1 MGGNAPPQHYG
12 GGVKV
17 YAQSRTKLQE
27 EGEAAGEGES
37 GFKGRQQNVM
47 KVREGVK
54 MWEESGR
61 SKIERRAG
69 MDEQPAGPLITDS

>member
-1 MGGNAPPQHYG
+1 M
-12 GGVKV
+12 
-17 YAQSRTKLQE
+17 
-27 EGEAAGEGES
+27 
-37 GFKGRQQNVM
+37 M

-54 MWEESGR
+54 IWEESGAGR